1 MKILGPQAEE
11 FIERHYRKSRR
22 PKQTLEAADRLLFLS
37 KSLRQRAR
45 GCCMRQ
51 GCVTWHIQRGE
62 DRKHVRRAQI
72 ISHHP
77 RQPCRRRGPH
87 PAMSGA
93 EPISNRNCVK
103 VGAPMSEAQ
112 LFEILTEMRLSGA
125 REELEHQLANTGYAD
140 MPFVDRM
147 LRMFQAE
154 ADRRQRNRIE
164 RLTQAA
170 QFKYVNANP
179 EAIDYSK
186 DRKSTKPIFWIW
198 SNASGFP
205 EVRIWSSPGASGT
218 GKTWLASALG
228 NSAVRHEKSTRY
240 VRTSRPPK
248 N

>member
-1 MKILGPQAEE
+1 
-11 FIERHYRKSRR
+11 
-22 PKQTLEAADRLLFLS
+22 
-37 KSLRQRAR
+37 
-45 GCCMRQ
+45 
-51 GCVTWHIQRGE
+51 
-62 DRKHVRRAQI
+62 
-72 ISHHP
+72 
-77 RQPCRRRGPH
+77 
-87 PAMSGA
+87 
-93 EPISNRNCVK
+93 
-103 VGAPMSEAQ
+103 MSEAQ

-186 DRKSTKPIFWIW
+186 DRKLDKAHILDLVKCEWI
-198 SNASGFP
+198 SRGQNM
-205 EVRIWSSPGASGT
+205 VITGASGT

-240 VRTSRPPK
+240 VRTSRLAEELNFARLDGSLTKLRTRGPKKAACLVVRKWRSRQTCRANRASSNRSGRPLAVADSSYASSATRSLSGLATNPPK
-248 N
+248 SM

>member
-1 MKILGPQAEE
+1 
-11 FIERHYRKSRR
+11 
-22 PKQTLEAADRLLFLS
+22 
-37 KSLRQRAR
+37 
-45 GCCMRQ
+45 
-51 GCVTWHIQRGE
+51 
-62 DRKHVRRAQI
+62 
-72 ISHHP
+72 
-77 RQPCRRRGPH
+77 
-87 PAMSGA
+87 
-93 EPISNRNCVK
+93 
-103 VGAPMSEAQ
+103 MSEAQ

-186 DRKSTKPIFWIW
+186 DRKLDKAHVLDLVKCEWI
-198 SNASGFP
+198 SRGQNM
-205 EVRIWSSPGASGT
+205 VITGASGT
-218 GKTWLASALG
+218 GKTWLACALG

-240 VRTSRPPK
+240 VRTSRLAEELNFARLDGSLTKLRTKIARLDLLILDDFALLPMAQQEKADLFEVIEDRDERASTMLISQRPIADWYEFVGEDLLADAFLDRVRNRTHRIQLEGK
-248 N
+248 SKRG